1 MTAEILGLEIRAQEP
16 RILLDAAAL
25 ATAAETVAGDDADS
39 DAAESTTSAE
49 PESTAATDEV
59 VEALAALEPAP
70 DRTEVVFIDAAV
82 SDYQTLISGIVDGV
96 EVVILAAERDG
107 VVQIADYLDGRA
119 DIDAIQI
126 ISHGDVGEVRLGN
139 TLLDASNLD
148 ASQDAFARIGASLTE
163 TGDILLYGCK
173 VGADGAGQSFID
185 SIADLTGADIAASDD
200 LTGSSA
206 LGGDWVLEKSTG
218 PIEAANAV
226 GAEAQE
232 TYSHILAAPVAGFGT
247 ALDFDGTNDFV
258 DIVDITGA
266 QLSGAVTFEA
276 WVNFDTFSSFAR
288 IVDIGGPGGESDNNI
303 GLFIVGTTGKV
314 QFIHSTGNGA
324 GFLNSIRTTA
334 VLPLN
339 TWVHV
344 AGVTDGTNG
353 TIYING
359 VAQPLDQHI
368 TCLSVTLRLGRHM
381 FLVRS

>member
-1 MTAEILGLEIRAQEP
+1 MTAEILGLEIRALEP

-25 ATAAETVAGDDADS
+25 ATAAETVADDDADS

-82 SDYQTLISGIVDGV
+82 SDYQTLISGIGDGV

-148 ASQDAFARIGASLTE
+148 AYQDAFARIGASLTE

-185 SIADLTGADIAASDD
+185 SIG
-200 LTGSSA
+200 
-206 LGGDWVLEKSTG
+206 
-218 PIEAANAV
+218 
-226 GAEAQE
+226 
-232 TYSHILAAPVAGFGT
+232 
-247 ALDFDGTNDFV
+247 
-258 DIVDITGA
+258 
-266 QLSGAVTFEA
+266 
-276 WVNFDTFSSFAR
+276 
-288 IVDIGGPGGESDNNI
+288 
-303 GLFIVGTTGKV
+303 
-314 QFIHSTGNGA
+314 
-324 GFLNSIRTTA
+324 
-334 VLPLN
+334 
-339 TWVHV
+339 
-344 AGVTDGTNG
+344 
-353 TIYING
+353 
-359 VAQPLDQHI
+359 
-368 TCLSVTLRLGRHM
+368 
-381 FLVRS
+381 